1 MGDKSDAFLFYKVK
15 FVHLFNKQFAET
27 YQFKEFLYNTIEI
40 IHFTY
45 AHFKE
50 IEIVSSLTS
59 RIIVSTNKFFS
70 IILL

>member
-15 FVHLFNKQFAET
+15 FVHLFNKQFAKT
-27 YQFKEFLYNTIEI
+27 YQFKAFLYNTIEI

-50 IEIVSSLTS
+50 IEIVSSSTSLLTKYI
-59 RIIVSTNKFFS
+59 RKVFYHFA
-70 IILL
+70 